1 MFNFRKIS
9 INRVVE
15 KIAGLGTPS
24 LVLLV
29 AMERIEPFFQSRFL
43 NRVSALAGPLGT
55 FAAFALSAIYRF
67 GSEELFNRVLENLK
81 KQGKT
86 EAQILE
92 EINSSPIPEWLRL
105 RVRGYIENVDFET
118 IESADLS
125 NQEQEIFSII
135 QQSIGEDFEQ
145 LESNINAKIDNLQSQ
160 LVELESRLND
170 RIDRSEAKLKRF
182 IGIVIVVS
190 IVGTGGIVALLILLM
205 APTLLTV
212 SIPQ

>member
-1 MFNFRKIS
+1 MFNFGKIS

-15 KIAGLGTPS
+15 KIAELGTPS

-29 AMERIEPFFQSRFL
+29 AMGRIEPLFQSRFL
-43 NRVSALAGPLGT
+43 NRFSALAGPLRT
-55 FAAFALSAIYRF
+55 FAGFALSAIYRF

-86 EAQILE
+86 EARILE

-145 LESNINAKIDNLQSQ
+145 LESTINAKIDNLQSQ
-160 LVELESRLND
+160 LVVLESRLND

-190 IVGTGGIVALLILLM
+190 IVGTGGIVALLIFLM